1 MGQLSMGT
9 DTFVEHLAADA
20 AFRFAE
26 AERMFTPALVI
37 DRDRVQHNIQ
47 TTLRLL
53 GGDANRWRHHV
64 KTAKLGYVMRMLV
77 EAGVQQFK
85 CATSLE
91 LSVACEAGARDV
103 LVAYPLVGAN
113 AARVRQI
120 AEHHPGV
127 LVSVLVENEAQL
139 VQWKTGQW
147 KGTPVGIFIDV
158 NPGMNRTGVPDDR
171 GDAILRL
178 AQSIVSS
185 GSGFRGLH
193 YYDGHLSKFGI
204 EERCKQAHAGYERLM
219 QIVDS
224 LAGHRFEPRGLPV
237 PEVITAGTPAFPC
250 SLSFPGFKVERLQLP
265 RSKGGPFLHRVS
277 PGTVVYCDTT
287 SLAQLAPK
295 PGEMGSQ
302 LAPDLGYQP
311 AAVVMTRVVSHP
323 AAGLITCDAGHKTV
337 SADAGVPTCAVVGHP
352 ELEPLAPSE
361 EHLPMRVNSPHVSG
375 NEAPAIGE
383 LLFLIPRHVCPTVN
397 NFDEALIVS
406 GGKLIGI
413 EPVSARGR
421 ERQDFR

>member
-1 MGQLSMGT
+1 MGI
-9 DTFVEHLAADA
+9 DTSLERLTGNAT
-20 AFRFAE
+20 FRFAE
-26 AERMFTPALVI
+26 AERMLTPALVI

-53 GGDANRWRHHV
+53 GGDANRWRPHV

-77 EAGVQQFK
+77 AAGVQQFK

-91 LSVACEAGARDV
+91 LSVACQAGAGDV

-113 AARVRQI
+113 AARVREI
-120 AEHHPGV
+120 ADHHPSV
-127 LVSVLVENEAQL
+127 AVSVLVENEAQL
-139 VQWKTGQW
+139 AQW
-147 KGTPVGIFIDV
+147 KGTPVAIFIDV

-185 GSGFRGLH
+185 GLRFRGLH
-193 YYDGHLSKFGI
+193 YYDGHLSKFAI
-204 EERCKQAHAGYERLM
+204 EDRCKHAHTGYERLM
-219 QIVDS
+219 QIVDT
-224 LAGHRFEPRGLPV
+224 LAAHGLAAEDLAI

-250 SLSFPGFKVERLQLP
+250 SLSFPPFRFERLTSPSLKPPQLKAE
-265 RSKGGPFLHRVS
+265 RFLHRVS

-295 PGEMGSQ
+295 SPESMSLGYQ
-302 LAPDLGYQP
+302 LASESRESGDLGYQP

-323 AAGLITCDAGHKTV
+323 APGLITCDAGHKTV
-337 SADAGVPTCAVVGHP
+337 SADAGVPTCAVLGHP
-352 ELEPLAPSE
+352 ELEPLTPSE
-361 EHLPMRVNSPHVSG
+361 EHLPMRVTGTQIPH
-375 NEAPAIGE
+375 IGQ

-397 NFDEALIVS
+397 NFDEALLIS
-406 GGKLIGI
+406 GGKLLAV

-421 ERQDFR
+421 ELQKSW